1 MEILTDFISF
11 DRFLESYDLQDK
23 KAIRSLL
30 RKEGVYLVRLGKD
43 YLVDVK
49 KAGPALSS
57 ILLKKEQELKKK
69 VFQKRPQIQK
79 NWVKAHFGKA

>member
-69 VFQKRPQIQK
+69 SLSK
-79 NWVKAHFGKA
+79 KASNSKKLG